1 LYNFTAQISHD
12 FTFAHG
18 RHVVVVLVAVVVQ
31 CRGVFFVWRCG
42 GRGGR
47 GEEVVLVLAVMILC
61 L

>member
-31 CRGVFFVWRCG
+31 CRGVFLCG
-42 GRGGR
+42 GVEEEE
-47 GEEVVLVLAVMILC
+47 EEVRR
-61 L
+61 